1 MDYNEVF
8 TITSSIRSIEY
19 QNAYNLKAKAIW
31 GALNGFQP
39 AGSAAPH
46 VPWREPYRG
55 SLWQIRRDDRQ

>member
-46 VPWREPYRG
+46 VP
-55 SLWQIRRDDRQ
+55 

>member
-1 MDYNEVF
+1 MKYF

-31 GALNGFQP
+31 SILNGFQL

-46 VPWREPYRG
+46 VPWREPYRV
-55 SLWQIRRDDRQ
+55 SLWQRWTDDQQ